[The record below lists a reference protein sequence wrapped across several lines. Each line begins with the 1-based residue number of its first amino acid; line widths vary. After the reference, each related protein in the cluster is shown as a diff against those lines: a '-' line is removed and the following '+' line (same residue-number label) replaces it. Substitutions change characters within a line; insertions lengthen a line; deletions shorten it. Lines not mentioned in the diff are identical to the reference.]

1 MKAIY
6 LAPMVLLSACA
17 SQPQETLVMS
27 PVSQAPEVRIVK
39 EPVYVMQ
46 EPAQP
51 TKLKK
56 VRNVEPET
64 ATAQANKS
72 ILIPRPEGFIGSTL
86 EYPIVVG
93 WEYRVL
99 TAPNELTAVEL
110 PPGCRFHAKSP
121 YIGDNTVYRETPE
134 SEEEPNWEVIKSAH
148 GGKDGPVAKVLI
160 RPRLD
165 SLTTTLHADTTCG
178 AFRYKLEATKA
189 SANQTVKFRKELK
202 DMGFPEAP
210 EAPEAQEGRLEK
222 DQSACDAMPVAT
234 ATFGYT
240 VGGDSA
246 VWAPHASRIFHN
258 GKKDGGKTCVKMS
271 DSLVAD
277 EYPIPFIP
285 TAGKEATVFSRITEG
300 GYMEFDKVLPFL
312 ALRLNDQTVTIRLAQ

>member
-1 MKAIY
+1 MKARY
-6 LAPMVLLSACA
+6 LAPIALLSACA
-17 SQPQETLVMS
+17 SQPQEAMIMS
-27 PVSQAPEVRIVK
+27 PVPQEPEIRIVK
-39 EPVYVMQ
+39 EPIYVMQ
-46 EPAQP
+46 EPAKP

-56 VRNVEPET
+56 ARDVDPAT

-86 EYPIVVG
+86 EYPIVEG
-93 WEYRVL
+93 WLYRVL
-99 TAPNELTAVEL
+99 TAPNDLTAIEL

-121 YIGDNTVYRETPE
+121 YIGDNTAYQETPE

-148 GGKDGPVAKVLI
+148 GGRDGPVAKVLI
-160 RPRLD
+160 RPRLEGM
-165 SLTTTLHADTTCG
+165 TTTLQADTTCG
-178 AFRYKLEATKA
+178 AFRYKLESTKA

-210 EAPEAQEGRLEK
+210 EAQEGRQTESA
-222 DQSACDAMPVAT
+222 SACDAMPVAT

-240 VGGDSA
+240 VSGDSA

-271 DSLVAD
+271 DSLAAD

>member
-1 MKAIY
+1 M
-6 LAPMVLLSACA
+6 
-17 SQPQETLVMS
+17 MS
-27 PVSQAPEVRIVK
+27 PVPQEPEVRIVK

-46 EPAQP
+46 EPDQP
-51 TKLKK
+51 TKLKRQR
-56 VRNVEPET
+56 VVDAAT
-64 ATAQANKS
+64 ATAQANQKS
-72 ILIPRPEGFIGSTL
+72 ILMPRPENFVGSTL
-86 EYPIVVG
+86 EYPIVEG
-93 WEYRVL
+93 YLYRVL
-99 TAPNELTAVEL
+99 TAPNDITAIEL

-121 YIGDNTVYRETPE
+121 YVGDKTSYQE
-134 SEEEPNWEVIKSAH
+134 SEEAEPEPNWEVIKSAH
-148 GGKDGPVAKVLI
+148 GGKGGAVAKVLI
-160 RPRLD
+160 RPRIEGMI
-165 SLTTTLHADTTCG
+165 TTLQADTDCG
-178 AFRYKLEATKA
+178 AFRYKLESTKA

-202 DMGFPEAP
+202 DMGFPDAP
-210 EAPEAQEGRLEK
+210 SAQDERQA
-222 DQSACDAMPVAT
+222 DNRSACDSMPVAT

-246 VWAPHASRIFHN
+246 VWAPHASQIFHN

-271 DSLVAD
+271 DSLAAD